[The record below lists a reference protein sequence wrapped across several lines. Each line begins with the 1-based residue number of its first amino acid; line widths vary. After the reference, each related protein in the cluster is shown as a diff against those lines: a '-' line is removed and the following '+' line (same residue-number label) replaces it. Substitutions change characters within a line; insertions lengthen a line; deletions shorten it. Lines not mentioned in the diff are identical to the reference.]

1 MPNQAET
8 LCPTVPSGGDNDS
21 THFPLE
27 ALPSAI
33 REFVAEGA
41 EALPVPYELL
51 AIPALVAAGAA
62 IGNARGVQLKEGWQ
76 EKPSL
81 YAAVICN
88 SGTMKSPALEKATF
102 PVKKH
107 QTSDRRTWTSDAT
120 VESLARLLTE
130 HPRGLLV
137 IRDEWAGWVNS
148 MNQYKDGKGADIE
161 FYLSVWG
168 GQSFVVDRVGVGAK
182 GTPLFIDRPF
192 VSVVGGIPPDV
203 LQELGQAAGI
213 ADGFFPRIL
222 FAWPDR
228 FFPKWTDKTIS
239 RETTKQYE
247 RMFSDL
253 YTLGYIAKAETTYL
267 GLTPEAHEAFI
278 AWHNQHFSEA
288 ATEATSPF
296 LQGCYAKYTGYC
308 ARLALIHALCTNH
321 HSLSVPLKSIEAAI
335 ALIAYFKTQALK
347 VDKLFDG
354 GKRISQD

>member
-8 LCPTVPSGGDNDS
+8 LCPTVPSGGNNDS
-21 THFPLE
+21 NQFPLE

-33 REFVAEGA
+33 RQFVAEGA
-41 EALPVPYELL
+41 EALPGPYELL

-62 IGNARGVQLKEGWQ
+62 IGNACGIRLKEGWQ

-81 YAAVICN
+81 YAVVICN
-88 SGTMKSPALEKATF
+88 SGTMKSPALDHATF
-102 PVKKH
+102 PVKQH
-107 QTSDRRTWTSDAT
+107 QTDTRRTWTSDVT

-137 IRDEWAGWVNS
+137 IRDELAGWVKAE
-148 MNQYKDGKGADIE
+148 NQYKGGKGTDKE
-161 FYLSVWG
+161 FYLSAWG
-168 GQSFVVDRVGVGAK
+168 GQSFVVDRVGAGGK
-182 GTPLFIDRPF
+182 STPLFIDRPF
-192 VSVVGGIPPDV
+192 VSVVGGLPPDV
-203 LQELGQAAGI
+203 LQELDQSAGI

-228 FFPKWTDKTIS
+228 FFPNWTDKTIS

-247 RMFSDL
+247 TMFSDL
-253 YTLGYIAKAETTYL
+253 YTLGNIATAETTYL
-267 GLTPEAHEAFI
+267 GLALDAQEAFI
-278 AWHNQHFSEA
+278 AWHKQHFSEA
-288 ATEATSPF
+288 VIQATSPF
-296 LQGCYAKYTGYC
+296 LEGCYDKLKGYC

-321 HSLSVPLKSIEAAI
+321 RSLSVPLKSIEAAI
-335 ALIAYFKTQALK
+335 TLVAYFKTQALK